1 MTKDILANFL
11 PIAACITRTRRTVWR
26 GQPVVP
32 DFARTGT
39 AASAAAPVAANM
51 PSSAVHIEVRRLR
64 VMRARVYPEAARLAQ
79 TAFQPG
85 SWLTSTTPQTLEWNA
100 GLDVLVNATITSSTP
115 SGNPTASCIS
125 LQKPDRPVPCSRTIR
140 HNHHSTAMRPER
152 CHVHIRP
159 VSASVWPAG
168 PPWSFS
174 PSRRAMRFLRS
185 VWGRLPRWHGACC
198 WRPHCM
204 STGLCCGP
212 PSGCSGRSNNST
224 LTAFAARSRIALS
237 SSFRV
242 Q

>member
-100 GLDVLVNATITSSTP
+100 GLDVLVNATIPARLQAIRRHRVYP
-115 SGNPTASCIS
+115 SRNPTGQCRVPALSGTIIIRRPCGPSVATSTSDRCRHQSGPPARLGHSRLRGGPCVFCAASGAAC
-125 LQKPDRPVPCSRTIR
+125 
-140 HNHHSTAMRPER
+140 
-152 CHVHIRP
+152 
-159 VSASVWPAG
+159 PAG
-168 PPWSFS
+168 MV
-174 PSRRAMRFLRS
+174 RAAGGRTVCLPAFA
-185 VWGRLPRWHGACC
+185 VGRLQAAQAGQ
-198 WRPHCM
+198 
-204 STGLCCGP
+204 T
-212 PSGCSGRSNNST
+212 
-224 LTAFAARSRIALS
+224 TAL
-237 SSFRV
+237 
-242 Q
+242 